1 VDALTMALAA
11 EEEMEA
17 TTEETE
23 LASDKE
29 AETEDAAED
38 WEAAADEAASEAE
51 DAAEDAAEESVDWA
65 LTPANKARRPTMTLY
80 CIFKRYF
87 E

>member
-1 VDALTMALAA
+1 MALAA
-11 EEEMEA
+11 EEEIEA

-29 AETEDAAED
+29 AETEEAAED

-51 DAAEDAAEESVDWA
+51 AAAEESDWA
-65 LTPANKARRPTMTLY
+65 FTPAKKARRPTMTLY

-87 E
+87 EK